1 MNRLGT
7 VATLAFVLVAGA
19 CSAPGKP
26 DPSPAEGRHPQAGT
40 SDRVVLGDG
49 RGSGPTPYSVVDG
62 DTGTVLA
69 RLPAGV
75 PAADW
80 HVLFATSSSGTST
93 VVRAIDPND
102 GSVQREISV
111 AGAWQ
116 LPSIG
121 LARTPGGLSGDGRT
135 LVLEELR
142 STGSL
147 STRFTIVATEGR
159 RAPRLITLPGRFSF
173 DALSPDGTFLYVIEH
188 LTATDYLVRQ
198 VDVTTGQLAAGAILD
213 KRNVDERMAGYP
225 ATQLWGPGGWVYTVY
240 RGTDGDF
247 IHALDTLR
255 GFAVCID
262 LPGTEQTDEATAG
275 YWGLALDATGRAL
288 YAANGDLGRVSEV
301 SLDGF
306 SVTRTRTVPTA
317 GRSVILAKLGG
328 HDRAPAGG
336 QVAASADGSTLYVLG
351 ERGVAS
357 IRVSDLAST
366 GRLGTDRIYLG
377 LALSAGGSLYVVD
390 DTGAVS
396 RVGTTLGSASTA
408 LDGGGYSQI
417 LAVMPTR

>member
-1 MNRLGT
+1 MNRFGT

-26 DPSPAEGRHPQAGT
+26 DRSPAESRQPQAGS
-40 SDRVVLGDG
+40 SDRVVLRDG
-49 RGSGPTPYSVVDG
+49 RGSGATPYSVVDG
-62 DTGTVLA
+62 GTGTVLF

-80 HVLFATSSSGTST
+80 HMLFAIGSSGTWT
-93 VVRAIDPND
+93 VVQAIDPN
-102 GSVQREISV
+102 GGAVQRENSV

-121 LARTPGGLSGDGRT
+121 LARMPGGLSGDGRT

-142 STGSL
+142 SAGSPT
-147 STRFTIVATEGR
+147 TRFTVIATEGR
-159 RAPRLITLPGRFSF
+159 TAPRLITLLGRFTF

-188 LTATDYLVRQ
+188 LNASDYLVRQ

-213 KRNVDERMAGYP
+213 KRNVDERMAGYL
-225 ATQLWGPGGWVYTVY
+225 ATQLWGSDGWVYTVY

-255 GFAVCID
+255 GLAVCID

-275 YWGLALDATGRAL
+275 YWGLALDATGRVL
-288 YAANGDLGRVSEV
+288 YAANAALGRVSEV

-306 SVTRTRTVPTA
+306 SVTRTRAVPTA
-317 GRSVILAKLGG
+317 GRSVILAKLGS
-328 HDRAPAGG
+328 HDRVPGGG

-351 ERGVAS
+351 ERGLTS

-366 GRLGTDRIYLG
+366 GRLGTDRTYLG
-377 LALSAGGSLYVVD
+377 LALSTGGSLYVVD
-390 DTGAVS
+390 DTGGVS
-396 RVGTTLGSASTA
+396 RVGTTVGSASTT
-408 LDGGGYSQI
+408 LGGGGYSQI